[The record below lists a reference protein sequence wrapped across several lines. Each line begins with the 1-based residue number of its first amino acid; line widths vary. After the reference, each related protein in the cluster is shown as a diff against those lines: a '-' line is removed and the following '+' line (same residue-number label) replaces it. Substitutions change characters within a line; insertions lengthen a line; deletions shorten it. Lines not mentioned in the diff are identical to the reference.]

1 MRFFA
6 TPALVVAFLA
16 AAQASQ
22 SSTPNSVNVSTS
34 PLSFKTAASGLNA
47 STGPLSAEE
56 TGTVYTIR
64 AVDTQC
70 YVGALQANGP
80 IVCSETPPDEA
91 AMAQWKVVLVPG
103 HGYRFVN
110 QGQGLALSHQTFGG
124 EVREPI
130 RFVALDFLTIQN
142 VLTTGNPY
150 KPELFVFVPVRLD
163 EFQVVLDDGT
173 GLQNFGLK
181 LVPGLSGEFGKV
193 FLVPFAA
200 GAYTDFRF
208 TPI

>member
-1 MRFFA
+1 MHPRA
-6 TPALVVAFLA
+6 PFLRKK
-16 AAQASQ
+16 SE
-22 SSTPNSVNVSTS
+22 
-34 PLSFKTAASGLNA
+34 L
-47 STGPLSAEE
+47 
-56 TGTVYTIR
+56 TVYTIR

-124 EVREPI
+124 E
-130 RFVALDFLTIQN
+130 N